1 MNIAGNFASEEND
14 GALEILGITQATG
27 GDSRKNLLAAD
38 RIVAQGLGVVG
49 GNVARRDGIH
59 IDALAR
65 PPVRKSFGNIEVS
78 VYLTATVVGMARHGI
93 PDAAY
98 FELGE
103 AHDELATL
111 DTSLVDVLENGALVG
126 LAARGEFD
134 TVGIGLGGFGRRVS
148 GVVGVNEADLAGD
161 EKVAQEKGRAEFVGI

>member
-1 MNIAGNFASEEND
+1 
-14 GALEILGITQATG
+14 
-27 GDSRKNLLAAD
+27 
-38 RIVAQGLGVVG
+38 
-49 GNVARRDGIH
+49 
-59 IDALAR
+59 
-65 PPVRKSFGNIEVS
+65 
-78 VYLTATVVGMARHGI
+78 MARHGI